1 MKYGDIVVYKNQ
13 IGTVVKSENDFKFHP
28 CNLRGYYPF
37 NLLDTITNN
46 DIREATHD
54 EKLELIEKEFIWGN
68 VFQIHCIGEYQ
79 IVEYINKNDSKKY
92 YHGYINYSD
101 TNRLYYSLDS
111 ALIGC
116 IGYKHEGGNGKAA
129 MYFEKMIGIGNEI

>member
-1 MKYGDIVVYKNQ
+1 MKYGDIVVYNNQ

-28 CNLRGYYPF
+28 CNSGCCPF
-37 NLLDTITNN
+37 SLLNTITDN

-54 EKLELIEKEFIWGN
+54 EKLELIEKEFTWGN

-79 IVEYINKNDSKKY
+79 IVEYIDKKDSKKY
-92 YHGYINYSD
+92 YHGYINYRD
-101 TNRLYYSLDS
+101 TNCSYSSLDS

-116 IGYKHEGGNGKAA
+116 IGYKYEGGNGKAA
-129 MYFEKMIGIGNEI
+129 MYFEKMIGIGKKI

>member
-1 MKYGDIVVYKNQ
+1 MKYGDIVVYNNQ

-28 CNLRGYYPF
+28 CNFGYCSF
-37 NLLDTITNN
+37 SLLDTITDNGV
-46 DIREATHD
+46 REATHD
-54 EKLELIEKEFIWGN
+54 EKLELIEKEFAWGN

-79 IVEYINKNDSKKY
+79 IVEYINKKNSKKY

-101 TNRLYYSLDS
+101 TNCSYSSLDS

-116 IGYKHEGGNGKAA
+116 IGYKYEGGNGKAA
-129 MYFEKMIGIGNEI
+129 MYFEKMIGLI

>member
-1 MKYGDIVVYKNQ
+1 MKYGDIVVYNNQ
-13 IGTVVKSENDFKFHP
+13 IGRVVKSGNDFKFHP
-28 CNLRGYYPF
+28 CKHGYYSF
-37 NLLDTITNN
+37 SLLDTITDN

-54 EKLELIEKEFIWGN
+54 EKLELIEKEFAWGD
-68 VFQIHCIGEYQ
+68 VFQTHCIGEYQ
-79 IVEYINKNDSKKY
+79 IVEYIDKRNSKKY

-101 TNRLYYSLDS
+101 TNRSYSSLDS

-116 IGYKHEGGNGKAA
+116 IGYKYEGGNGKAA

>member
-28 CNLRGYYPF
+28 CNYGSCSF
-37 NLLDTITNN
+37 SLLDTIT
-46 DIREATHD
+46 DEDVREATHE
-54 EKLELIEKEFIWGN
+54 EKMELIEREFTWGN
-68 VFQIHCIGEYQ
+68 VIKIHCIGEYQ
-79 IVEYINKNDSKKY
+79 IVEYINKMDSKTY

-101 TNRLYYSLDS
+101 INNSYLSLDS

-129 MYFEKMIGIGNEI
+129 MYFEKMIGLE